1 MTDAFAVRGR
11 AGLSISCP
19 KSGSHAGR
27 TGPMEWGDT
36 ELGQDWDLNTILIYL
51 VKLTASPAT
60 AYFSFPT
67 LNCRPLEL
75 SMKSSGGTQ

>member
-1 MTDAFAVRGR
+1 MADAFAVRGR

-27 TGPMEWGDT
+27 TGPELGDT
-36 ELGQDWDLNTILIYL
+36 GLGHDWALNTILIYL